1 MPRPKGLPKTG
12 GRQAG
17 TPNKDNH
24 LKVLLANHSLDYFT
38 QNIAPEDAN
47 IFFPNDKAKADFIN
61 RYKGRLF
68 SQYEI
73 DCLSMKPSD
82 RARLEVDIL
91 AYHTP
96 KMQAISADLAVQ
108 ATNRTLAERIQR
120 LASGEDI
127 PSGVEE

>member
-17 TPNKDNH
+17 TPNKDNP
-24 LKVLLANHSLDYFT
+24 LKKLLATHSLDYFT

-47 IFFPNDKAKADFIN
+47 IFFPNDAAKADFIN
-61 RYKGRLF
+61 RYQGRLF

-73 DCLSMKPSD
+73 DCLSMKASD

-108 ATNRTLAERIQR
+108 ATNRTLVERIQR

-127 PSGVEE
+127 PSDVEE